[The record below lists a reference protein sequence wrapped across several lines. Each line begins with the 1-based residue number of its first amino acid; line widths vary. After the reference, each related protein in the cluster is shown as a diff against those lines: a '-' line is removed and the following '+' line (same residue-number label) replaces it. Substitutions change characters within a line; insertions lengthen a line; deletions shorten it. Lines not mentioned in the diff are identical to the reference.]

1 MLLSATSDLK
11 PLLFKLPLLLAL
23 LSCAQ
28 LLQAQVYSASF
39 TDSQWAAQSGPFAC
53 SLNHKIPGFGN
64 ARFAR
69 NAGAAEFLE
78 LRHTRQAFPVGAVRI
93 ESMPPMWR
101 SDVDPRVLGQVQ
113 SSGGEPLKVTTSLAL
128 IMGALEQGT
137 NVVFSGTGISSAGT
151 SLRVALEARNFGSAF
166 GQYRQCIEGL
176 IPYTFDQLSRTV
188 INYTSNADDLSAAAK
203 SQLDK
208 IVRYTKADSRV
219 LGILIDAHSD
229 KLASPE
235 AGEEATQRQA
245 ELVTRYLIDK
255 GVDADTIATRW
266 HGDKFPI
273 ANNTDKAGQAKN
285 RRVTVRLENDTTRR
299 EMEKKIAAIKLA
311 EQKAV
316 EKAAAQSSASNSSPP
331 SSLQQ
336 LEQMVEEQDLTSGKQ
351 PDAALMR

>member
-1 MLLSATSDLK
+1 MLLSAPQLLI
-11 PLLFKLPLLLAL
+11 PLLIKLPLLVVLFSSAP
-23 LSCAQ
+23 

-39 TDSQWAAQSGPFAC
+39 ADSRWSAQSGPFAC
-53 SLNHKIPGFGN
+53 SLTHKIPGFGS

-69 NAGAAEFLE
+69 NAGATEFLE
-78 LRHTRQAFPVGAVRI
+78 LRHTSQPFPAGAVRI

-101 SDVDPRVLGQVQ
+101 SDTSPALLGQAQ
-113 SSGGEPLKVTTSLAL
+113 SSGGEPLKVIANLVAITGT
-128 IMGALEQGT
+128 LERGT
-137 NVVFSGTGISSAGT
+137 NVVFSSTQISSTGT
-151 SLRVALEARNFGSAF
+151 SLRVALEAGNFGFAF
-166 GQYRQCIEGL
+166 GQYRRCIEEL

-229 KLASPE
+229 KLATPE

-255 GVDADTIATRW
+255 GVRGDTIATRW

-273 ANNTDKAGQAKN
+273 ADNTNKAGQAKN

-311 EQKAV
+311 EQKTA
-316 EKAAAQSSASNSSPP
+316 EKSAAQSSASNSSPP
-331 SSLQQ
+331 ASPQQ